1 MPRSRFESLAT
12 LSPFTVIT
20 GAEMSIVSMVWGRMP
35 WRRMEVSAGIAA
47 YKQAHGLPVLDAARE
62 QAKLQQ
68 VAELAPEQLRPDTA
82 ELYRT
87 LFALSRGYQQRL
99 QEEQA

>member
-1 MPRSRFESLAT
+1 MDIQDYRKEIDRIDRELVALF
-12 LSPFTVIT
+12 V
-20 GAEMSIVSMVWGRMP
+20 
-35 WRRMEVSAGIAA
+35 RRMEVSAGIAA

>member
-1 MPRSRFESLAT
+1 MNLQDYRKEIDRIDRELVALF
-12 LSPFTVIT
+12 V
-20 GAEMSIVSMVWGRMP
+20 
-35 WRRMEVSAGIAA
+35 RRMEVSAGIAA

-99 QEEQA
+99 QEEAK

>member
-1 MPRSRFESLAT
+1 MDLQDYRKEIDRIDRELVALF
-12 LSPFTVIT
+12 V
-20 GAEMSIVSMVWGRMP
+20 
-35 WRRMEVSAGIAA
+35 RRMEVSAGIAA
-47 YKQAHGLPVLDAARE
+47 YKQAHGLPVLDAVRE

>member
-1 MPRSRFESLAT
+1 MDLQDYRKEIDRIDRELVALF
-12 LSPFTVIT
+12 V
-20 GAEMSIVSMVWGRMP
+20 
-35 WRRMEVSAGIAA
+35 RRMEVSAGIAA

>member
-1 MPRSRFESLAT
+1 MDLQDYRKEIDRIDRELVALF
-12 LSPFTVIT
+12 V
-20 GAEMSIVSMVWGRMP
+20 
-35 WRRMEVSAGIAA
+35 RRMEVSAGIAA
-47 YKQAHGLPVLDAARE
+47 YKQAHGMPVLDAARE

>member
-1 MPRSRFESLAT
+1 MELQDYRKEIDRIDRELVALF
-12 LSPFTVIT
+12 V
-20 GAEMSIVSMVWGRMP
+20 
-35 WRRMEVSAGIAA
+35 RRMEVSAGIAA